1 MRKLSSVLFLVFG
14 LTAAL
19 TLSQPQP
26 FLPDL
31 SAATPP
37 PGAKGQN
44 KGGQIT
50 LRTLPLPT
58 SASFPLAVRRIGQS
72 NDSRYI
78 APLID
83 VMPFTRSRDN
93 FAVLGRALGNLTGER
108 IDRWESP
115 WHDLMVWYGERPK
128 LRPPPGYIGWKGQL
142 FSLVDPRFR
151 LFLYDRAPTSIRVEE
166 IVWGGVVVDGLPALV
181 NPKTTGAEEAGY
193 LRDTEAVFGVSI
205 NGDHRA
211 YPLRILDSHEM
222 ANDVVGGKP
231 VTLAYCTL
239 CGAGILFDTAVG
251 ETSYEF
257 GSSGL
262 LYRSNKLMY
271 DRKTRSLWNQITGE
285 PVVGKLVGSGIKLPV
300 LPIVLTSWGEWK
312 RRHPDTSVL
321 NRETKYRR
329 DYAIGAFYGDYF
341 ASPNTMFPVW
351 KRSQAFPK
359 KERIFAIR
367 IDGVPKAY
375 PLHELNRGGGVVNDT
390 LGSKPLVVIYRD
402 AVGRVALP
410 ETWRQ
415 TLTRLGGS
423 RSDIAFAND
432 LNLKTARK
440 VIKKRKTLLNDL
452 TAEML
457 LAMPTE
463 TRLALLTERT
473 PKEKKG
479 SEARKGMFAPDFRN
493 EVALRGLIGETRAYE
508 RGPRRFRSSDS
519 SDKLLDEQGR
529 GWRVTESALVGPDDE
544 RLPRLGGHLAY
555 WFGWFSFFPQ
565 TEVYKSER
573 AYGVLHP

>member
-1 MRKLSSVLFLVFG
+1 MRKLRPVLLIALA
-14 LTAAL
+14 LTAVLILSQLQSFLPGLAAATSPAAAKARKKDKQL
-19 TLSQPQP
+19 TLQV
-26 FLPDL
+26 
-31 SAATPP
+31 
-37 PGAKGQN
+37 
-44 KGGQIT
+44 
-50 LRTLPLPT
+50 LPLPT
-58 SASFPLAVRRIGQS
+58 SASFPLAVQRIGQS
-72 NDSRYI
+72 NDERYI

-83 VMPFTRSRDN
+83 TIPFTRSQAN
-93 FAVLGRALGNLTGER
+93 FAALGRALGNLTGER

-115 WHDLMVWYGERPK
+115 WHDLMIWYGERPELK
-128 LRPPPGYIGWKGQL
+128 PPPGYIGWKGHL
-142 FSLVDPRFR
+142 LSLVDPRFR
-151 LFLYDRAPTSIRVEE
+151 LFLYDRAPAAIRVEE
-166 IVWGGVVVDGLPALV
+166 IVWGGVVVDGIPALV
-181 NPKTTGAEEAGY
+181 KPKMIDVEKAAY

-231 VTLAYCTL
+231 VALAYCTL
-239 CGAGILFDTAVG
+239 CGAGVLFDTTVG
-251 ETSYEF
+251 ETTYEF

-285 PVVGKLVGSGIKLPV
+285 PVVGRLVGSGIKLRV
-300 LPIVLTSWGEWK
+300 LPIVLTSWGDWK
-312 RRHPDTSVL
+312 RQHPDTSVL
-321 NRETKYRR
+321 SLETGYVR
-329 DYAIGAFYGDYF
+329 DYEIGVFYGDYF
-341 ASPNTMFPVW
+341 ATPGTMFPVW

-390 LGSKPLVVIYRD
+390 VGSKRLVVIYRD

-410 ETWRQ
+410 DTWRQ
-415 TLTRLGGS
+415 TLAKLGGS
-423 RSDIAFAND
+423 RAGIAFAND
-432 LNLKTARK
+432 LDLKTARK
-440 VIKKRKTLLNDL
+440 VVKKRKTLVNDL

-473 PKEKKG
+473 PKAKKG
-479 SEARKGMFAPDFRN
+479 SEAGKGMFAPDFRN

-508 RGPRRFRSSDS
+508 RGSHSFRPSDS
-519 SDKLLDEQGR
+519 ADELLDEHGR
-529 GWRVTESALVGPDDE
+529 SWRVTEEALVGPDDE

-565 TEVYKSER
+565 TEVYKSEPKST
-573 AYGVLHP
+573 GG

>member
-1 MRKLSSVLFLVFG
+1 MRKLRPIALIAFTVTAVLI
-14 LTAAL
+14 
-19 TLSQPQP
+19 LSRQQP

-31 SAATPP
+31 AAATPP
-37 PGAKGQN
+37 PAEEPKKKNGRL
-44 KGGQIT
+44 T
-50 LRTLPLPT
+50 LKVLPLPT

-72 NDSRYI
+72 NDKRYI

-83 VMPFTRSRDN
+83 VIQFVRNQEN

-115 WHDLMVWYGERPK
+115 WHDLMVWYGERPELK
-128 LRPPPGYIGWKGQL
+128 PPPGYIGWKGHL

-151 LFLYDRAPTSIRVEE
+151 LFLYDGAPTSIRVEE

-181 NPKTTGAEEAGY
+181 NPKTIDAAKAGF

-231 VTLAYCTL
+231 VALAYCTL
-239 CGAGILFDTAVG
+239 CGAGILFDRTVG
-251 ETSYEF
+251 ETTYEF

-271 DRKTRSLWNQITGE
+271 DRKTRSLWNQLTGE
-285 PVVGKLVGSGIKLPV
+285 PVVGKLVGSGIKLRV

-312 RRHPDTSVL
+312 RRHPDTTVL
-321 NRETKYRR
+321 SRETKYRR
-329 DYAIGAFYGDYF
+329 DYAIGASYGDYF
-341 ASPNTMFPVW
+341 ASPGTMFPVW
-351 KRSQAFPK
+351 KRSQTLPK

-402 AVGRVALP
+402 AVGRVPLP
-410 ETWRQ
+410 QTWRQ
-415 TLTRLGGS
+415 TLAKLGGS
-423 RSDIAFAND
+423 RADISFAND

-440 VIKKRKTLLNDL
+440 VVTKRKTLINDL

-463 TRLALLTERT
+463 TRLALLTDRT
-473 PKEKKG
+473 PKVKKG
-479 SEARKGMFAPDFRN
+479 SEARQGMFAPDFRN

-508 RGPRRFRSSDS
+508 RGLHRFQPSDS
-519 SDKLLDEQGR
+519 PDKLLDER
-529 GWRVTESALVGPDDE
+529 DRTWRVTEQALVGPDDE

-565 TEVYKSER
+565 TQVYKSEDF
-573 AYGVLHP
+573 ASPQN

>member
-1 MRKLSSVLFLVFG
+1 MAFG
-14 LTAAL
+14 LTAL
-19 TLSQPQP
+19 ILSQPQP
-26 FLPDL
+26 LLPDL
-31 SAATPP
+31 AAATPP
-37 PGAKGQN
+37 PADEARKKSRRLTQEV
-44 KGGQIT
+44 
-50 LRTLPLPT
+50 LPLPT
-58 SASFPLAVRRIGQS
+58 NASFPLAVRRIGQS
-72 NDSRYI
+72 HDRRYI

-83 VMPFTRSRDN
+83 TIPFARNQDN

-108 IDRWESP
+108 VDRWESP
-115 WHDLMVWYGERPK
+115 WHDLMVWYGERPELK
-128 LRPPPGYIGWKGQL
+128 PPPGYIGWKGQL
-142 FSLVDPRFR
+142 LSLVDPRFR
-151 LFLYDRAPTSIRVEE
+151 LFLYDGAPASIRAEE

-181 NPKTTGAEEAGY
+181 NPKTTDAEEAGY

-222 ANDVVGGKP
+222 ANGVVGGKP
-231 VTLAYCTL
+231 VALAYCTL
-239 CGAGILFDTAVG
+239 CGAGILFDRTVG
-251 ETSYEF
+251 ETIYEF

-271 DRKTRSLWNQITGE
+271 DRKTHSLWNQLTGE
-285 PVVGKLVGSGIKLPV
+285 PVVGRLVGSGINLRV

-312 RRHPDTSVL
+312 RRHPDTTVL
-321 NRETKYRR
+321 SRETKYRR

-341 ASPNTMFPVW
+341 ASSDTMFPVW

-402 AVGRVALP
+402 AVGRVPLP
-410 ETWRQ
+410 QTWRQ
-415 TLTRLGGS
+415 TLAKLGAS
-423 RSDIAFAND
+423 RGDVIFAND

-440 VIKKRKTLLNDL
+440 VIKKRKTLVSDL
-452 TAEML
+452 TAETL

-479 SEARKGMFAPDFRN
+479 STARKGMFAPDFRN

-508 RGPRRFRSSDS
+508 RGPRRFRPSDS
-519 SDKLLDEQGR
+519 SDELLDEKGR
-529 GWRVTESALVGPDDE
+529 TWRVTEQSLVGPGDE

-565 TEVYKSER
+565 TEVYKSQAEP
-573 AYGVLHP
+573 AGD